1 MEHHDISESLNGSTV
16 SKILTRKWVEINDSS
31 NGQYSVTK
39 NITFKTPMLRRN
51 LRFYSDVHHSTKN
64 EVFYYRFLM
73 FPTDLVTFSEEIHN
87 GKLHF
92 LCSVY
97 CCKRENIC

>member
-1 MEHHDISESLNGSTV
+1 MEHHDICESLNGSTV
-16 SKILTRKWVEINDSS
+16 SKILTRKWVEINDSL

-92 LCSVY
+92 LCSV
-97 CCKRENIC
+97 K